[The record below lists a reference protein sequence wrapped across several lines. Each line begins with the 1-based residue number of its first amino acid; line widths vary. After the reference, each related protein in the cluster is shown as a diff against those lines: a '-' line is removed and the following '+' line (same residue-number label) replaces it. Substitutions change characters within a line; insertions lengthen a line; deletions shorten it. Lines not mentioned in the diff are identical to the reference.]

1 MQTNRE
7 EKRKDKK
14 GMFMKLFKY
23 IIGVNSEATE
33 IDMTTPVTT
42 KRIKVGIICLHLWHG
57 SVAAWPI
64 KTSRSQATTLPRQ
77 RRNQMISFLDAW

>member
-1 MQTNRE
+1 MMQTNRE

-42 KRIKVGIICLHLWHG
+42 KRTKVGIICLHLWHG
-57 SVAAWPI
+57 SVADTHFGWSI
-64 KTSRSQATTLPRQ
+64 SGHLTNQNLKQSGYHTLL
-77 RRNQMISFLDAW
+77 F

>member
-1 MQTNRE
+1 MMQTNRE

-42 KRIKVGIICLHLWHG
+42 KRTKVGIICLYLWHG
-57 SVAAWPI
+57 SVTAMAV
-64 KTSRSQATTLPRQ
+64 QVVQFFA
-77 RRNQMISFLDAW
+77 